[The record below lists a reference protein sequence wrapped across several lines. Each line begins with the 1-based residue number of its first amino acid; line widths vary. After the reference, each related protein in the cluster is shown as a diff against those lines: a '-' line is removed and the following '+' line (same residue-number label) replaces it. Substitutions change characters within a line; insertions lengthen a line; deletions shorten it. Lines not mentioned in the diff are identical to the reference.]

1 MRITVIGSTSP
12 TGLEVLKYGKTRGHK
27 LIAFTRRPRL
37 LSMDQSFDKIVTG
50 DGLHKSDVLQAIDG
64 SDAVIAIIGGKT
76 DIAGVTKII
85 ISSMQ
90 ERNIRRL
97 IFVSS
102 YLLEA
107 KRPRIFASL
116 ARWNFRHELMELDKA
131 EKVIQECDLDW
142 TIYRPAQ
149 LNNDPST
156 GKIRVQ
162 EQRHGFP
169 SGPYQISRAD
179 LAKVLVDALDNN
191 ANFRKIYCVTWS
203 KE

>member
-27 LIAFTRRPRL
+27 LIAFTRRPQL
-37 LSMDQSFDKIVTG
+37 LSMDQSFDKVVTG
-50 DGLHKSDVLQAIDG
+50 DGLHKTDVLQAIDG

-76 DIAGVTKII
+76 DIAGVTKTM

-107 KRPRIFASL
+107 KRPRIFSSF
-116 ARWNFRHELMELDKA
+116 ARWIFRHELTELDKA

-142 TIYRPAQ
+142 SIYRPAH
-149 LNNDPST
+149 DPST

-191 ANFRKIYCVTWS
+191 ASFRKIYCVTWS

>member
-1 MRITVIGSTSP
+1 MDVRITVIGSTSP

-27 LIAFTRRPRL
+27 LIAFTRRPQL
-37 LSMDQSFDKIVTG
+37 LSMDQSFDKVVTG
-50 DGLHKSDVLQAIDG
+50 DGLHKTDVLQAIDG

-76 DIAGVTKII
+76 DIAGVTKTM

-107 KRPRIFASL
+107 KRPRIFSSF
-116 ARWNFRHELMELDKA
+116 ARWIFRHELTELDKA

-142 TIYRPAQ
+142 SIYRPAH
-149 LNNDPST
+149 DPST

-191 ANFRKIYCVTWS
+191 ASFRKIYCVTWS

>member
-1 MRITVIGSTSP
+1 MRVTVIGSTSA

-27 LIAFTRRPRL
+27 LIAFTRRPQL
-37 LSMDQSFDKIVTG
+37 LSMDQGFDKIVTG
-50 DGLHKSDVLQAIDG
+50 DGLRKPDVLQAIDG

-76 DIAGVTKII
+76 DIAGVTKTII
-85 ISSMQ
+85 RSMQ
-90 ERNIRRL
+90 ESKIRRF

-107 KRPRIFASL
+107 RRPRFFTSI
-116 ARWNFRHELMELDKA
+116 ARWIYRHELTELDKA

-142 TIYRPAQ
+142 SIYRPAQ
-149 LNNDPST
+149 LNNDPPT

-179 LAKVLVDALDNN
+179 LAMVLVDALDNN